1 MLLFLHL
8 FQWEDFMKLGEEES
22 DDVLNE
28 RQANQYV
35 NKCCSLIYTV
45 SLLDTVAS
53 LPSHGEG

>member
-1 MLLFLHL
+1 
-8 FQWEDFMKLGEEES
+8 MKLGEEES